1 MIQTCGSSHSGAEP
15 GPSCV
20 GIRSCAGV
28 YWSSPGD
35 DFKRHHQPPPERQ
48 ERQEYCYLSSRDA
61 FSRRAFRHR
70 NHLGPGSHSRWQAA
84 VPDVEVRGVPAPAT
98 ATTTATTTTQYARRL
113 PVPTASPKGPS
124 DSCRVVG
131 VSPRAQ
137 LDAAESRAA
146 SGMAAA
152 AVLAS
157 ARGCDRGSQPLQGST
172 TPEASRRVQRALL
185 KLELPDWFRQHYRP
199 PRRDPWLGDD
209 GAAAQWPKWRALPGK
224 DAKQPAGLR
233 PSQTAE
239 TSLPA
244 DRRNLVIPK
253 RVTFRDKGS
262 SRSAVRPW
270 VYRSLR
276 TPYLGWRSAG
286 HATAAAAQQQ
296 AAVR

>member
-1 MIQTCGSSHSGAEP
+1 MIQACGSRHGADP
-15 GPSCV
+15 GSSCV
-20 GIRSCAGV
+20 ANGAGAH
-28 YWSSPGD
+28 WSSPGD
-35 DFKRHHQPPPERQ
+35 NFKRQRRQLPSLEGQ

-70 NHLGPGSHSRWQAA
+70 NHTGQGSHSRWQAA
-84 VPDVEVRGVPAPAT
+84 VPDTEVRGVPAQAP
-98 ATTTATTTTQYARRL
+98 TTQYARRL

-131 VSPRAQ
+131 VSPRVQ
-137 LDAAESRAA
+137 LGAAESRA

-157 ARGCDRGSQPLQGST
+157 TVRGRDPQLPQGPR

-199 PRRDPWLGDD
+199 PRRDHPWLGDD
-209 GAAAQWPKWRALPGK
+209 GAAPQWPKWRALPGK
-224 DAKQPAGLR
+224 DAKQPTSLR
-233 PSQTAE
+233 PVQAAE

-253 RVTFRDKGS
+253 RVTFREKGS
-262 SRSAVRPW
+262 SRSSVRPW

-276 TPYLGWRSAG
+276 SPPYLGWRSAELTTSTAVLPPQKQRQ
-286 HATAAAAQQQ
+286 AT
-296 AAVR
+296 VR

>member
-1 MIQTCGSSHSGAEP
+1 MIQACGSSHGGAER

-20 GIRSCAGV
+20 GVRSCAGV
-28 YWSSPGD
+28 YWSSPSD
-35 DFKRHHQPPPERQ
+35 DFKHSHQPPPERQ

-70 NHLGPGSHSRWQAA
+70 NHSGPGSHSRWQAA
-84 VPDVEVRGVPAPAT
+84 VPDAEVRGVPAP
-98 ATTTATTTTQYARRL
+98 TTATTTQYGRRL
-113 PVPTASPKGPS
+113 PMPTASPKGPS

-131 VSPRAQ
+131 VPPRAQ
-137 LDAAESRAA
+137 LDAAERRAA
-146 SGMAAA
+146 PGMA

-157 ARGCDRGSQPLQGST
+157 ARGCDRGPQPLQGSA
-172 TPEASRRVQRALL
+172 TPEASLRVQRALL
-185 KLELPDWFRQHYRP
+185 KLELPEWFRQHYRP
-199 PRRDPWLGDD
+199 PRRDHWLGDD
-209 GAAAQWPKWRALPGK
+209 AAQWPKWRALPGK

-286 HATAAAAQQQ
+286 PATTAAVQQQ

>member
-1 MIQTCGSSHSGAEP
+1 MIQACGSRSGTDPGSSCVASGA
-15 GPSCV
+15 S
-20 GIRSCAGV
+20 AH
-28 YWSSPGD
+28 WSSPGD
-35 DFKRHHQPPPERQ
+35 DFKRHRRQLPSLEGQ

-70 NHLGPGSHSRWQAA
+70 NHLGQGSHSRWQAA
-84 VPDVEVRGVPAPAT
+84 VPDVEVRGVPAQAP
-98 ATTTATTTTQYARRL
+98 TTTQYARRL

-137 LDAAESRAA
+137 LGAAESRAAA

-157 ARGCDRGSQPLQGST
+157 TARGRDPQPPQGSR

-199 PRRDPWLGDD
+199 PRRDHPWLGDD
-209 GAAAQWPKWRALPGK
+209 SAAPQWPKWRALPGK
-224 DAKQPAGLR
+224 DAKQPTGLR
-233 PSQTAE
+233 PAQTAE

-253 RVTFRDKGS
+253 RVTFREKGS
-262 SRSAVRPW
+262 SRTSVRPW
-270 VYRSLR
+270 AYRSLR
-276 TPYLGWRSAG
+276 SPPYLGWRSAG
-286 HATAAAAQQQ
+286 LATSTAVLPPPKQQQ
-296 AAVR
+296 VTVR